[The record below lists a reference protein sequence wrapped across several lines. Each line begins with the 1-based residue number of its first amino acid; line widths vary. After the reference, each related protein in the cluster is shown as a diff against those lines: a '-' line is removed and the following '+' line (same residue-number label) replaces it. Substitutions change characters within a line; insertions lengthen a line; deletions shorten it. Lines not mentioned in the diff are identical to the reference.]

1 MHRLLPVRLSFPVRL
16 LSVLLFASAAVST
29 AAATTYPFTLT
40 DDLGRTVTLK
50 AEPKRVV
57 SVLPSSTETLCAIGA
72 CERLVGVDEFSD
84 FPARVTKL
92 PKVGGLYNPNIEA
105 MVALKPDLVVVS
117 KYGKLADSLT
127 AAGLT
132 VVAVNPE
139 TYEEV
144 FSKTL
149 VLGKLVNREA
159 QAKALVVQMRR
170 DIARTE
176 ILARNAA
183 HKPTVYYEIDPT
195 PYTAGP
201 NSFIGVLLSKA
212 GATNIIPASL
222 GDFPKIS
229 PELVVTQNPQL
240 ILGPDLKAARARPGW
255 SAIAAVKSGRVI
267 AVPPG
272 STLDTLLN
280 RPGPRLPL
288 ALAALAKLVH
298 PELFR

>member
-1 MHRLLPVRLSFPVRL
+1 MHRLLV
-16 LSVLLFASAAVST
+16 VLLLAGASLST
-29 AAATTYPFTLT
+29 AAATAYPFTLT
-40 DDLGRTVTLK
+40 DDLGRRVTIRT
-50 AEPKRVV
+50 EPRRVV
-57 SVLPSSTETLCAIGA
+57 SVLPSSTETLCAIGV
-72 CERLVGVDEFSD
+72 CDRLVGVDESSD
-84 FPARVTKL
+84 FPASVTRL
-92 PKVGGLYNPNIEA
+92 PRVGGLYTPNIEA
-105 MVALKPDLVVVS
+105 MVALKPDVVLVS

-127 AAGLT
+127 AVGLT
-132 VVAVNPE
+132 VVVVNPE

-149 VLGKLVNREA
+149 VLGKIMNREA

-170 DIARTE
+170 DVARTE
-176 ILARNAA
+176 ILTRNAVR
-183 HKPTVYYEIDPT
+183 KPTAYYEIDPT

-212 GATNIIPASL
+212 GAINIIPASL

-229 PELVVTQNPQL
+229 PELVVQQNPQL

-255 SAIAAVKSGRVI
+255 NTIAAVKSGRVI
-267 AVPPG
+267 AIVPG